1 MMLTLDAYL
10 MGRDKLFPRAYTPE
24 IEAEARLTVERAN
37 RLLQIAIEAGVGM
50 DTSPKTGTL
59 ITSGWRPPEVNAS
72 IPNAA
77 PKSHHMAGRAVDLY
91 DPDGELDDWLMTG
104 PGLAELER
112 VGLWLENPACTKSW
126 THLQTVPPKSGR
138 RVFYP

>member
-1 MMLTLDAYL
+1 MMITLDAYL

-24 IEAEARLTVERAN
+24 IEAQARRTVELAN
-37 RLLQIAIEAGVGM
+37 RLLQQAFYAGVGM
-50 DTSPKTGTL
+50 QPSPKTGTL

-112 VGLWLENPACTKSW
+112 VGLWMEHPSATKGW
-126 THLQTVPPKSGR
+126 CHLQTVAPRSGR